1 MQIKKALFVLVTAV
15 VPFALLGCP
24 DKEAS
29 KPDPAVAATAAKAG
43 AASAKPTTPA
53 APAAPAAASAKSGGG
68 GW

>member
-24 DKEAS
+24 DKEA
-29 KPDPAVAATAAKAG
+29 KPDPAAAGTAAKPA

-53 APAAPAAASAKSGGG
+53 APAAPAAPSAKSGGG